1 MVWPEVLNHNFGEC
15 SSDAK
20 NTSTKMALFLDE
32 KWNEPYRSTTA
43 KDLKEGKESEKV
55 TTSSQQLIIID
66 DASDKNSGDSLNQ
79 HGVKR
84 QDEWSHCWV
93 S

>member
-1 MVWPEVLNHNFGEC
+1 MKY
-15 SSDAK
+15 S
-20 NTSTKMALFLDE
+20 STKMALFLDE

-55 TTSSQQLIIID
+55 ITSSQQLIIID
-66 DASDKNSGDSLNQ
+66 DASDKDSLNQ

-84 QDEWSHCWV
+84 QDELSHCWV